1 MSRQGS
7 KQMNRLTRWS
17 FFIVVSSLMAVPT
30 TAQTPPRSAPAV
42 LRPTANPLPID
53 QGYLLGAGDKIKLDI
68 FSVPEYSGDYQ
79 VLADGTLNLPLAG
92 SIVVQDMSLKEASAA
107 ISRIFREWLIRP
119 IVTVSLLASRPVNV
133 AVSGEVTRPGSYT
146 TTLTEGG
153 IPTLTK
159 MLQLAGGINQS
170 ADLQRVQVIRRSGR
184 DGTTQTL
191 TVDLQLLLRAGAIS
205 QDLPLRDGDSI
216 VVPAAIAV
224 NVDDANL
231 IASSSFAVSTDQP
244 LRIIVAGE
252 VNRPGPHSIKSE
264 TVPQAQIGGTAPIV
278 RNKVQIPTVTRSL
291 QIAGGITQSANIRE
305 IEVRR
310 RTNAGSEQVLKVNLF
325 ELLQAGD
332 SRQDVPLQ
340 DGDLVIVPTA
350 TTLSPAD
357 AAILARASF
366 SPDSIAVN
374 VVGEVAKPGLVQLPP
389 NTTLNQA
396 LLAAGGFNIRA
407 KKREVSFLRLNPNGT
422 VDRRN
427 IAINL
432 DQGINEQSN
441 PPLRNN
447 DTIVV
452 GKSGLAGIGDTLETI
467 FTPLSSF
474 LGIFR
479 LFR

>member
-1 MSRQGS
+1 MNRQFS
-7 KQMNRLTRWS
+7 KQMNRWTRSS
-17 FFIVVSSLMAVPT
+17 FFIVLSSVMAVPVI
-30 TAQTPPRSAPAV
+30 AQTPPRANPAV
-42 LRPTANPLPID
+42 LRPAASPIPID

-92 SIVVQDMSLKEASAA
+92 SVTVQDLSLKDASAA
-107 ISRIFREWLIRP
+107 ISRKLSEWLTRP
-119 IVTVSLLASRPVNV
+119 IVTVSLLASRPINV

-159 MLQLAGGINQS
+159 MLQLAGGMSQS
-170 ADLQRVQVIRRSGR
+170 ADLQRVQVVRRLGR
-184 DGTTQTL
+184 GGTQTR
-191 TVDLQLLLRAGAIS
+191 TVDLRQLLRTGDIS

-216 VVPAAIAV
+216 VVPAATAV

-264 TVPQAQIGGTAPIV
+264 AVPQAQIGSTAPTV
-278 RNKVQIPTVTRSL
+278 GNKVQVPTVTRAL

-332 SRQDVPLQ
+332 SRQDMPLQ
-340 DGDLVIVPTA
+340 EGDRVIVPTA

-374 VVGEVAKPGLVQLPP
+374 VVGEVTKPGLVQLPP

-396 LLAAGGFNIRA
+396 LLAAGGFNARA
-407 KKREVSFLRLNPNGT
+407 KKREVSFLRLNSNGT

-427 IAINL
+427 IAINFN
-432 DQGINEQSN
+432 QGINEQSN

-452 GKSGLAGIGDTLETI
+452 GKSGLAGIGDTLGTV
-467 FTPLSSF
+467 FAPLSGF
-474 LGIFR
+474 LGIFNI
-479 LFR
+479 FR

>member
-1 MSRQGS
+1 MNGQWS
-7 KQMNRLTRWS
+7 KQMNWLNRSS
-17 FFIVVSSLMAVPT
+17 FLIVLSSLMAVPAI
-30 TAQTPPRSAPAV
+30 AQTPPRSNPAV
-42 LRPTANPLPID
+42 LRPAASPIPID

-92 SIVVQDMSLKEASAA
+92 SVTVQDMSLKDASAV
-107 ISRIFREWLIRP
+107 ISRTLSEWLIRP
-119 IVTVSLLASRPVNV
+119 IVTISLLASRPINV

-159 MLQLAGGINQS
+159 MLQLAGGMSQS
-170 ADLQRVQVIRRSGR
+170 ADLQRVQVVRRSSQG
-184 DGTTQTL
+184 GTTQTR
-191 TVDLQLLLRAGAIS
+191 TVDLRQLLRTGDIS

-264 TVPQAQIGGTAPIV
+264 TAPQAQIGGKAPTV
-278 RNKVQIPTVTRSL
+278 GNKVQVPTVTRAL

-310 RTNAGSEQVLKVNLF
+310 RTNAGSEQVLKINLF

-332 SRQDVPLQ
+332 SRQDMPLQ
-340 DGDLVIVPTA
+340 DGDRVIVPTA

-396 LLAAGGFNIRA
+396 LLAAGGFNVRA
-407 KKREVSFLRLNPNGT
+407 RKREVSFLRLNPNGT
-422 VDRRN
+422 VDRRD
-427 IAINL
+427 IAINF

-452 GKSGLAGIGDTLETI
+452 GKSGLAGIGDTLGTVLA
-467 FTPLSSF
+467 PLSSF
-474 LGIFR
+474 LGLFNIFR
-479 LFR
+479 